1 MRVTR
6 YGPNALDAFLAQ
18 GVQRFHLVQGRGAA
32 GAGYQAGTRVGN
44 LLFGQACVLD
54 RVLHGQVGVRR
65 GVADEAV
72 DLAVDQFFEVEVDG
86 PGNLATQPH
95 FLVFRVEADTRTACT
110 QVFGDGS
117 FVIAQARYDAQT
129 SDNDAAHAD
138 NP

>member
-1 MRVTR
+1 M
-6 YGPNALDAFLAQ
+6 
-18 GVQRFHLVQGRGAA
+18 
-32 GAGYQAGTRVGN
+32 
-44 LLFGQACVLD
+44 
-54 RVLHGQVGVRR
+54 
-65 GVADEAV
+65 ADEAV

-95 FLVFRVEADTRTACT
+95 FLVFRVVTDTRTAVA

-129 SDNDAAHAD
+129 SDNDAAHAN